1 MPVYS
6 KNDGKLGW
14 GPLIAIVGVVGAFI
28 LAGNVA
34 HLYRRATDPF
44 YRKCEQYRAITA
56 RQDVRTPYLRGKVV
70 AINASD
76 TSHED
81 FELQEALPADLRAAR
96 PENVGTVVFREFYA
110 AYRGYYTPRNGPD
123 AGKNLGGSADRQCY
137 KVSIIDLSIRS
148 IIVQQNFCGGLPP
161 EKCPDTH
168 CVGSDPLPDVV
179 AYLVALPRK

>member
-6 KNDGKLGW
+6 KNDGKWGW
-14 GPLIAIVGVVGAFI
+14 GPLVATVGVVGGFF
-28 LAGNVA
+28 LLGNVA
-34 HLYRRATDPF
+34 HLYKRATDPF
-44 YRKCEQYRAITA
+44 YGKCEQYRTITA
-56 RQDVRTPYLRGKVV
+56 RQDVRNPYLRGKVV

-96 PENVGTVVFREFYA
+96 PENVGTVVIREFYA
-110 AYRGYYTPRNGPD
+110 AYRGYYAPRSGPD
-123 AGKNLGGSADRQCY
+123 TGKNMGPANRQCY

-148 IIVQQNFCGGLPP
+148 IIKQQNFCGGLPP
-161 EKCPDTH
+161 ENCPNAD
-168 CVGSDPLPDVV
+168 CVGSEPLSDVV